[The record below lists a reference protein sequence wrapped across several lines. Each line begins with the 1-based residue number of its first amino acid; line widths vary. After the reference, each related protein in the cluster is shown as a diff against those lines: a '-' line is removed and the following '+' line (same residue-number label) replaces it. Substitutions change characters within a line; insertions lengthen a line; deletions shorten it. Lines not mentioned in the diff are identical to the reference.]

1 VIIGIALR
9 PDESVPNQVHH
20 ILMRGAGYLLARQAS
35 GLLISAAG
43 SLLLARFIG
52 PGNYGIYASALAI
65 CVMLMRLTLVGLP
78 VLLVS
83 EPRELHSSTI
93 GHAVAAS
100 MSVSV
105 AGMLVA
111 TIAVWAIDSWIP
123 LGNFVPAFLAM
134 MPGIIIGNLIVVA
147 TALLE
152 RKLDYR
158 RVALVEMTTQLT
170 QIFVAVG
177 IGYFVPSFWAPI
189 CGYWASL
196 LLSFGMIVY
205 YVRDV
210 FRPVWSISAM
220 ARLLWSSLPFAAN
233 PWVSQLRELV
243 NPIVVGATFGPSA
256 VGIVA
261 LTLRLITAIGAM
273 REIVRRLSLPGMR
286 RLIDEKAL
294 LRGFAENARDAQI
307 FLVGLPLLAFS
318 FVLPQLEEWGIGRSW
333 HGVTNLY
340 PLLAIA
346 YLIGT
351 FSVLPVCALVI
362 LQQRKL
368 MVANSAAQL
377 LTLVAAAVVLTP
389 RLGIAGY
396 GIAEIVAAFASLI
409 AVAGARRLIGPL
421 SATLPII
428 ASAALVAGFAWRYI
442 GAVALLPSM
451 LLPLSHRVRQFATRS
466 IAELR
471 ALRGGSSSD

>member
-1 VIIGIALR
+1 VTQ
-9 PDESVPNQVHH
+9 QVHH

-35 GLLISAAG
+35 GLLISAVG
-43 SLLLARFIG
+43 TLLLARFIG
-52 PGNYGIYASALAI
+52 PGNYGIYASAMAT
-65 CVMLMRLTLVGLP
+65 CVTLMRVTLLGLP
-78 VLLVS
+78 TLLVS
-83 EPRELHSSTI
+83 EARELDSSRI

-111 TIAVWAIDSWIP
+111 AIAALTIDRWIA
-123 LGNFVPAFLAM
+123 LGDFVPAFLAM
-134 MPGIIIGNLIVVA
+134 VPGIIIGNLTIIA

-158 RVALVEMTTQLT
+158 RVALVEMTAQLT
-170 QIFVAVG
+170 LIFVAVAVG
-177 IGYFVPSFWAPI
+177 FFVPSFWAPV
-189 CGYWASL
+189 CGYWASQFL
-196 LLSFGMIVY
+196 PFGVVVF

-210 FRPVWSISAM
+210 FRPVWNVRAM
-220 ARLLWSSLPFAAN
+220 ARLARSSLPFAAN
-233 PWVSQLRELV
+233 SWVSQLRELV
-243 NPIVVGATFGPSA
+243 NPIVVGAAFGPSA

-261 LTLRLITAIGAM
+261 LTLRLVTAIGAM

-286 RLIDEKAL
+286 RLIGEEER

-318 FVLPQLEEWGIGRSW
+318 FILPLLEEWGIGRSW
-333 HGVTNLY
+333 HGVTKLY

-351 FSVLPVCALVI
+351 FSVLPFCALVI

-368 MVANSAAQL
+368 MVANSAAL
-377 LTLVAAAVVLTP
+377 FVMLVAAAAVLTP
-389 RLGIAGY
+389 RLGIMGY
-396 GIAEIVAAFASLI
+396 GVAEIVASFASLI

-421 SATLPII
+421 SATLPIL
-428 ASAALVAGFAWRYI
+428 SGAAVVAGFAWLYI
-442 GAVALLPSM
+442 GPVALLPLA
-451 LLPLSHRVRQFATRS
+451 LLPLSRRVRQFATRS

-471 ALRGGSSSD
+471 ALRSGSSSD

>member
-1 VIIGIALR
+1 VISGTALR
-9 PDESVPNQVHH
+9 PDESVPKQVHH

-78 VLLVS
+78 LLLVS
-83 EPRELHSSTI
+83 EARELDSSRI

-105 AGMLVA
+105 AGMLVT
-111 TIAVWAIDSWIP
+111 TIAVFTIDSWIP

-134 MPGIIIGNLIVVA
+134 MPGIIIGNLIIVA
-147 TALLE
+147 TVLLE

-170 QIFVAVG
+170 QIFVAVA
-177 IGYFVPSFWAPI
+177 IGYFVRSFWAPI

-210 FRPVWSISAM
+210 FRPVWNIPAM
-220 ARLLWSSLPFAAN
+220 ARLVWSSLPFAAN

-261 LTLRLITAIGAM
+261 LTLRLVTAIGAM
-273 REIVRRLSLPGMR
+273 REIVRRLSLSGMR
-286 RLIDEKAL
+286 RLIGEDAL
-294 LRGFAENARDAQI
+294 LRRFAENARDAQI

-318 FVLPQLEEWGIGRSW
+318 FVLPMLEEWGIGRSW
-333 HGVTNLY
+333 NGVTNLY

-346 YLIGT
+346 YLIST

-389 RLGIAGY
+389 RLGIGGY

-421 SATLPII
+421 GATLPMI

-442 GAVALLPSM
+442 GPVALLPLV
-451 LLPLSHRVRQFATRS
+451 LLPLSRRVRQFATRS